1 MPHALIA
8 AIVGLL
14 AVAAAA
20 VTIPPI
26 REIARRLQLLDEP
39 DARRVHTIPIPRVG
53 GLGVYFGFLV
63 AVGVSFMLPVERFGV
78 EIERILLLV
87 IGATMIVG
95 VMLFDDIVG
104 IPPLPKLGV
113 QIAAAAIVV
122 LPRLRGVTHGIIIEQ
137 FNAPYIGTVTLP
149 LVVAIGFTIFW
160 IVGMMNAINW
170 SDGID
175 GLAASITLVATV
187 ILFLHTYF
195 RPSGDPQFTISLL
208 AIALAGAIIGF
219 LFYNWHPASIIMG
232 DTGAMFIGFALAT
245 ISVIGGAKIATAL
258 LALGVPILD
267 TAWVILYRVMHG
279 RSPLNADRG
288 HLHHRLLDA
297 GWSQRQIVA
306 GVAGI
311 TALFGAS
318 SLALPTREAKFVS
331 MIVMGL
337 VLLALIALLARRGRS
352 GTTSVR
358 YPHADL

>member
-14 AVAAAA
+14 AAAVAA

-26 REIARRLQLLDEP
+26 RDIARRLQLLDQPE
-39 DARRVHTIPIPRVG
+39 ARRVHTIPIPRIG
-53 GLGVYFGFLV
+53 GLGIYFGFLV

-78 EIERILLLV
+78 EIERILLLL

-95 VMLFDDIVG
+95 VMLFDDILG

-113 QIAAAAIVV
+113 QFAAAGVVV
-122 LPRLRGVTHGIIIEQ
+122 LPRLRGDTHGIVIEQ
-137 FNAPYIGTVTLP
+137 FNAPYVGTVTLP
-149 LVVAIGFTIFW
+149 LLVALSFTVFW

-175 GLAASITLVATV
+175 GLAASITLVATIV
-187 ILFLHTYF
+187 LFLHTYF

-208 AIALAGAIIGF
+208 AIALAGSIVGF
-219 LFYNWHPASIIMG
+219 LLYNWHPASIIMG
-232 DTGAMFIGFALAT
+232 DSGAMFLGFALAT
-245 ISVIGGAKIATAL
+245 ISMIGGAKIATAM
-258 LALGVPILD
+258 LALGIPILD

-306 GVAGI
+306 GVAGV
-311 TALFGAS
+311 TALFGAL
-318 SLALPTREAKFVS
+318 SLALPTREAKLGA
-331 MIVMGL
+331 MIAMEL
-337 VLLALIALLARRGRS
+337 VLLALIAWLARRGQSRS
-352 GTTSVR
+352 APVR